1 MFIKRK
7 GGFSM
12 DYVKSPLNYTGG
24 KFKLLP
30 QLLEI
35 FPKDINTFV
44 DLFAGGG
51 NVAVNVS
58 AKRIVYNDAM
68 YQVPEMLQEFK
79 SVGVERC
86 LERIDRYIE
95 EYQLSKEN
103 KEGYLKLRK
112 QYNEP
117 FNVEFSVQ
125 DPLMLYTLICYSFNN
140 QIRFNNKQEYNMP
153 FGKDR
158 SSFNPALREKF
169 IAFVN
174 RLQEIDIEFRSKD
187 FRKLNIEKLG
197 AEDFVYCD
205 PPYLITVAS
214 YNENGGWGEQV
225 ERELLNKLDGLN
237 EVGVRFALSNILES
251 KGKSNEILKAW
262 AEKYRVIYLDSD
274 HSNCSYH
281 RKDKTSRDVE
291 VLIVNY

>member
-1 MFIKRK
+1 
-7 GGFSM
+7 M

-153 FGKDR
+153 FGKDW

>member
-1 MFIKRK
+1 ME
-7 GGFSM
+7 
-12 DYVKSPLNYTGG
+12 YVKSPLNYTGG

-51 NVAVNVS
+51 NVAVNVK
-58 AKRIVYNDAM
+58 AKHIIYNDSM
-68 YQVPEMLQEFK
+68 WQLSEMLQEFK
-79 SVGVERC
+79 SVGAERC

-95 EYQLSKEN
+95 EYQLSKDN

-117 FNVEFSVQ
+117 FNTEFSVL
-125 DPLMLYTLICYSFNN
+125 DPIMLYTLICYSFNN
-140 QIRFNNKQEYNMP
+140 QIRFNSKQEYNVP
-153 FGKDR
+153 FGKNR
-158 SSFNPALREKF
+158 GFNPALREKF
-169 IAFVN
+169 IVFVN
-174 RLQEIDIEFRSKD
+174 QLQEIDIEFHSED
-187 FRKLNIEKLG
+187 FRKLNVSKLG

-205 PPYLITVAS
+205 PPYLIAVAS

-237 EVGVRFALSNILES
+237 ETGIRFALSNILES
-251 KGKSNEILKAW
+251 KGKSNEDLKKW
-262 AEKYRVIYLDSD
+262 AEKYRVIYLDGD

-281 RKDKTSRDVE
+281 RKDRTSKDIE
-291 VLIVNY
+291 VLVVNY